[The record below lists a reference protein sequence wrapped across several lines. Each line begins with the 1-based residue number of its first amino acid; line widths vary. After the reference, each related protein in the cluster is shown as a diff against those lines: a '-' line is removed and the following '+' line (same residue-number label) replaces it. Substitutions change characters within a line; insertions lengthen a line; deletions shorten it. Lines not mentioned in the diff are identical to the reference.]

1 MHRHSETSR
10 IGTLTAFIL
19 SMAALAGALVAGPA
33 DAQASYP
40 SKPVKLVVG
49 FPAGTNP
56 DLVARDLAKAL
67 GETWSQPVVVLNRPG
82 AGGVLA
88 TEFVSKEPADGQTL
102 YLTSGSAMVSAPFL
116 FKKLGYDPLNGVTPI
131 AMVVTNSMIL
141 ITSGS
146 RNLKTFRDF
155 LAAAKV
161 KNEALTYGIYG
172 TGSLS
177 HVAMEKLQLTTGIRL
192 MQIAYGSTVPITDVI
207 SGSVDSMWSSLQVAG
222 LVDSGQ
228 LNALAYSG
236 LKRNPRL
243 PNVPTVSELGYPGF
257 EALVWYGLV
266 APPGLAAEI
275 VSKVAGDVEPIL
287 KSAAFQRR
295 MIDLGNETSFLN
307 AKDFKDRLHRDYES
321 NKTLFEK
328 LKIEKQ

>member
-1 MHRHSETSR
+1 M
-10 IGTLTAFIL
+10 LC
-19 SMAALAGALVAGPA
+19 MAALLPDPVAAQGA
-33 DAQASYP
+33 YP

-56 DLVARDLAKAL
+56 DLTARELAKAL
-67 GETWSQPVVVLNRPG
+67 GETWSQPIVVINRPG

-102 YLTSGSAMVSAPFL
+102 YLTSGSALVSAPFL
-116 FKKLGYDPLNGVTPI
+116 YKKLGYDPLTGVTPI
-131 AMVVTNSMIL
+131 AMVADNSMIL

-146 RNLKTFRDF
+146 KGLKTFRDF

-161 KNEALTYGIYG
+161 KSEALTYGIYG

-177 HVAMEKLQLTTGIRL
+177 HVAMEKLQRTASIRL
-192 MQIAYGSTVPITDVI
+192 MQIAYGSSVPIPDVI
-207 SGSVDSMWSSLQVAG
+207 SGTVDVMWSSLQVAG

-228 LNALAYSG
+228 LTALAYSG

-266 APPGLAAEI
+266 APPGLAPEI
-275 VSKVAGDVEPIL
+275 VRKVAADVEPIV
-287 KSAAFQRR
+287 KSAAYQKR
-295 MIDLGNETSFLN
+295 MIDLGNDSTFMGP
-307 AKDFKDRLHRDYES
+307 AQFKERIQKEYAS
-321 NKTLFEK
+321 NKAFFEE